1 VVLGF
6 TFEQRCERLTS
17 ASFVDIGSMIIVV
30 LQDDVALAPFLGSNI
45 SCPFRS
51 ASGRILPHNIAR
63 MERLC
68 LHLQPSDTHPDS
80 FTPHSVNWVLVGRA
94 EYCCKYVFLYATR
107 MPCEED
113 YIFDPEKIRR
123 IASELCNTQC
133 NDRVAISILGV
144 QCNNKNAPKFFGWG
158 GYKEMKRRL
167 VTHWEKWATS
177 NSLTYRIE
185 ELSYCHMPSEK
196 SWRVTRTWIP
206 YLQELEVRK

>member
-1 VVLGF
+1 MNK
-6 TFEQRCERLTS
+6 TFVWFFPCNY
-17 ASFVDIGSMIIVV
+17 
-30 LQDDVALAPFLGSNI
+30 DVTALAPFLGSNI
-45 SCPFRS
+45 SRPFRS

-123 IASELCNTQC
+123 IASESCNTQC

-144 QCNNKNAPKFFGWG
+144 QCNNKNAPKFCELIVHLLNAHVYGTMLSTQIVFPIII
-158 GYKEMKRRL
+158 L
-167 VTHWEKWATS
+167 THVA
-177 NSLTYRIE
+177 
-185 ELSYCHMPSEK
+185 
-196 SWRVTRTWIP
+196 VG
-206 YLQELEVRK
+206 